1 MHSSRERT
9 SRDDARARAMTVSD
23 ARVDGSSSSSAT
35 RSTNRSSASP
45 TTTPMMT
52 RSDPSREVR
61 GTRARGVPR
70 GTWRGACPPVAS
82 NGASASTSTEGG
94 DGRRR
99 DDEKDDDDLLE
110 RLKNIAR
117 ETNARRLSVR
127 WMDFVHSK
135 GFKDIVSEVYESAA
149 SARERD
155 GLLDVV
161 ELELAVSVLHERLN
175 ERAEGHLPRP
185 KTDAKELMKE
195 FDADKNGSLDLEEFH
210 RFAMCYFSRLDWPL
224 WRVFTRGAAIGLG
237 TYVAHEIWIN
247 PLVQR
252 AVKVILPRIIAKIR
266 KNIQD
271 QIGGTITNKWEW
283 LRIKMKD
290 GNVFVDN
297 DDERRELQAL
307 EKRARRAK
315 YIARAKAV
323 GVAAVIGGSSA
334 AAGFV

>member
-1 MHSSRERT
+1 
-9 SRDDARARAMTVSD
+9 
-23 ARVDGSSSSSAT
+23 
-35 RSTNRSSASP
+35 
-45 TTTPMMT
+45 MMN
-52 RSDPSREVR
+52 RSDPRRRVNGTR
-61 GTRARGVPR
+61 GTPR
-70 GTWRGACPPVAS
+70 GTWRRACPPVAS
-82 NGASASTSTEGG
+82 NGVSTSTADG

-99 DDEKDDDDLLE
+99 DDEKDDDDDLLK

-175 ERAEGHLPRP
+175 KRAEGHLPRP

-195 FDADKNGSLDLEEFH
+195 FDADQNGSLDQEEFH

-252 AVKVILPRIIAKIR
+252 AVKVILPKIVAKIR

-271 QIGGTITNKWEW
+271 QIGGTITRKWEW

-297 DDERRELQAL
+297 DDERKELQAL

-315 YIARAKAV
+315 YIARAKAF
-323 GVAAVIGGSSA
+323 GVAAVVGGSSA